1 VSPSEVF
8 LDSGI
13 FIAFLNRG
21 DRHHAQAVTLFG
33 GPSVR
38 WVTSALVRS
47 EAYSWFLH
55 KYGEE
60 AARRFRLFIDQLDG
74 LTVLDTD
81 PRHHEDVGST
91 LDRFRGARLT
101 YVDAS
106 SLSFMSTRDIKRAWA
121 TDRHLGL
128 SGAEVLPRS

>member
-1 VSPSEVF
+1 VSSSEVF

-21 DRHHAQAVTLFG
+21 DRHHAQAVALFG
-33 GPSVR
+33 GTHVL

-60 AARRFRLFIDQLDG
+60 AARQFRLFIDQLDG
-74 LTVLDTD
+74 LTVMDTD
-81 PRHHEDVGST
+81 PDHHGAVVTILE
-91 LDRFRGARLT
+91 RFRGARLT

-106 SLSFMSTRDIKRAWA
+106 SLAFMATRGIKRVWA
-121 TDRHLGL
+121 TDHHLGL
-128 SGAEVLPRS
+128 GGAEVLPRG

>member
-1 VSPSEVF
+1 MSSQGVF

-21 DRHHAQAVTLFG
+21 DRHHAQAVALFG
-33 GPSVR
+33 GAPVR
-38 WVTSALVRS
+38 WMTSALVRS

-60 AARRFRLFIDQLDG
+60 AARQFRLFIDQLDG
-74 LTVLDTD
+74 LTVMDTD
-81 PRHHEDVGST
+81 PDHHADVVKV
-91 LDRFRGARLT
+91 LDRFRGAKLT

-106 SLSFMSTRDIKRAWA
+106 SLAFMSTRDIKRVWA
-121 TDRHLGL
+121 TDHHLGL
-128 SGAEVLPRS
+128 GGAEVLPRT